1 MTTRTATHALP
12 LSQAELGSA
21 LRFVAVGT
29 SGTALQVALFALA
42 QLVLSTTAANLSA
55 FAVSTVITNLVH
67 RRVTYGVRRARGAGL
82 DSVVAFGT
90 TLIGLALSTVLTN
103 CVEGFGTAWQ
113 LPMIVVGTA
122 IGGALRYLLMKWWLA
137 RRAYVAA

>member
-1 MTTRTATHALP
+1 MTSTAALATRRLH
-12 LSQAELGSA
+12 LSQAEVGSA

-42 QLVLSTTAANLSA
+42 QLWLSTTAANVSA
-55 FAVSTVITNLVH
+55 FIVSTIITNLLH
-67 RRVTYGVRRARGAGL
+67 RRITFSVRRTSGAGL

-103 CVEGFGTAWQ
+103 AVEGLGTAWQ
-113 LPMIVVGTA
+113 LPMIVAGTA
-122 IGGALRYLLMKWWLA
+122 AGGVIRYLLMKWWLD
-137 RRAYVAA
+137 RR